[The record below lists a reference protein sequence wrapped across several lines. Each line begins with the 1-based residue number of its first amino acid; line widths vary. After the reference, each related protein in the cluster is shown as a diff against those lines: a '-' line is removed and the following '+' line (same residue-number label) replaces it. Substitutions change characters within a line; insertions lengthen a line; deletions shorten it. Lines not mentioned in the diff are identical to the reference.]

1 MSDFQNTQW
10 EIRSKVWLEKNGVTI
25 IGEGRLAILQAI
37 DTLGSLTEAAK
48 ETGIS
53 YRRIRGAIREMESA
67 IGRPLVLTARGG
79 QYGGGA
85 KITAA
90 GYEIID
96 RFRKVMEGSQETVD
110 RRFRDIFF

>member
-1 MSDFQNTQW
+1 MVDFQNNEW
-10 EIRSKVWLEKNGVTI
+10 EIRSKVWLEKSGVTI

-37 DTLGSLTEAAK
+37 DSFGSLTEAAK

-53 YRRIRGAIREMESA
+53 YRRIRGAIREMEAA

-90 GYEIID
+90 GYEMID
-96 RFRKVMEGSQETVD
+96 RFRKVMEGSQETVN
-110 RRFRDIFF
+110 RRFRDIFS

>member
-1 MSDFQNTQW
+1 MSDFQNNEW
-10 EIRSKVWLEKNGVTI
+10 EIRSRVWLEKNGVTI

-37 DTLGSLTEAAK
+37 DSFGSLTEAAR

-90 GYEIID
+90 GYEMID
-96 RFRKVMEGSQETVD
+96 RFRKVLEGNQETVNT
-110 RRFRDIFF
+110 RFRDIFS

>member
-1 MSDFQNTQW
+1 MSDSQNDNW

-37 DTLGSLTEAAK
+37 DSFGSLTEAAR

-53 YRRIRGAIREMESA
+53 YRKIRGAIREMESA

-90 GYEIID
+90 GYEMID
-96 RFRKVMEGSQETVD
+96 RFRKVLEGNQETVNT
-110 RRFRDIFF
+110 RFRDIFS